1 MPIVPNG
8 QRGDIVQ
15 ASFKS
20 SHLWDS
26 MNLLQLTKNMRANED
41 EEFAKYLLDIG
52 RGQVET
58 HPEIGQDMV
67 KIPEELKSKSENLNQ
82 LCKEIYP
89 NLGVRIREGFEMR
102 AEDPDWNRFVHERSI
117 ICPTNVEAEEVNR

>member
-1 MPIVPNG
+1 
-8 QRGDIVQ
+8 
-15 ASFKS
+15 
-20 SHLWDS
+20 
-26 MNLLQLTKNMRANED
+26 MRANED

-52 RGQVET
+52 RGQVDT
-58 HPEIGQDMV
+58 HPEIDQDMV

-89 NLGVRIREGFEMR
+89 NLGVQIREGFEMR